1 MKTTRRSRPGI
12 GYAAKSPLV
21 QAGTLACL
29 LAGIAFVAGLANWWP
44 VQRTNRELAED
55 VAEARRALVEARQAE
70 ELASIYARNLRD
82 VPILEG
88 KLKAAVNQAQMI
100 EELGRLAN
108 AHGLRI
114 AHQSYFQRRRDG
126 GDELLVELAIDG
138 PYMGIRDFLY
148 GLAQLPV
155 WLQIEDVQL
164 AKTDE
169 AELVKGRLRLINY
182 RLRDDPKEA
191 GV

>member
-1 MKTTRRSRPGI
+1 MKTARRSRPGI

-29 LAGIAFVAGLANWWP
+29 LAGFAFVAGLANWWP
-44 VQRTNRELAED
+44 AQQTNRKLAED

-70 ELASIYARNLRD
+70 ELARVYARSLRD

-100 EELGRLAN
+100 EELGLLAN

-114 AHQSYFQRRRDG
+114 ANQSYFQRRRDG
-126 GDELLVELAIDG
+126 NDELLVELAIEG

-155 WLQIEDVQL
+155 WLQVEDVQL
-164 AKTDE
+164 AKADD
-169 AELVKGRLRLINY
+169 AESVKGRLRLINF
-182 RLRDDPKEA
+182 RLRDDAKEA